1 MYDLKNGLIVLQDSY
16 LTENFESNEKEEI
29 CVLKQKVKSL
39 EV

>member
-16 LTENFESNEKEEI
+16 LTESFESNEKEEI
-29 CVLKQKVKSL
+29 WVLKQKVKSL